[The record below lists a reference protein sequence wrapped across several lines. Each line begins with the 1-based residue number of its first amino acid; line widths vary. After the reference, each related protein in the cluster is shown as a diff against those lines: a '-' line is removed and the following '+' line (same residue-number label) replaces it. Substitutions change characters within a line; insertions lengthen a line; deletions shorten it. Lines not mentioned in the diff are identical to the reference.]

1 MTSPVYQRRGIGSQL
16 INLGIEKADKDI
28 LLWFLTA
35 SPMGVPVY
43 AKFGFREV
51 GRLEMGLE
59 EFGGEGTHVHGESFK
74 S

>member
-1 MTSPVYQRRGIGSQL
+1 
-16 INLGIEKADKDI
+16 
-28 LLWFLTA
+28 
-35 SPMGVPVY
+35 MGVPVY